1 MKSNKELIESLTR
14 KNVLRTR
21 AILDAFI
28 AVDRIDFIR
37 STSTFRA
44 YADEPQSIGHGQTI
58 SQPYTV
64 AFMLE
69 QLQPREGETILDVGS
84 GSGWTTAL
92 MAHIVGEEGS
102 VLGMEIIAD
111 LVEFG
116 SKNLEKYDFPRA
128 KIIQAGDAPGREGE
142 RFDKILASA
151 SARHTPP
158 ELIEQLQVGGVMVI
172 PVRSSIFRIEKISE
186 EKIEKKQFPGFAFV
200 PLIH

>member
-1 MKSNKELIESLTR
+1 MKSNKELIDSLTR
-14 KNVLRTR
+14 KNALKTR
-21 AILDAFI
+21 SILEAFI

-37 STSTFRA
+37 SSSRRRA
-44 YADEPQSIGHGQTI
+44 YADEPQPIGHGQTI

-69 QLQPREGETILDVGS
+69 QLQPRKGEKILDVGS

-92 MAHIVGEEGS
+92 MARIAGEEGS
-102 VLGMEIIAD
+102 VLGVEIIPD

-116 SKNLEKYDFPRA
+116 RNNLEKYHFPNA
-128 KIIQAGDAPGREGE
+128 KIIQAEDAPGKEGE

-151 SARHTPP
+151 SARHTPH
-158 ELIEQLQVGGVMVI
+158 ELVEQLRVGGVMVL
-172 PVRSSIFRIEKISE
+172 PVRSSIYRIEKTPGGE
-186 EKIEKKQFPGFAFV
+186 LDKKQYPGFAFV

>member
-1 MKSNKELIESLTR
+1 MRSHKGLIESLAR
-14 KNVLRTR
+14 KNVLKTR
-21 AILDAFI
+21 SIVDAFI

-37 STSTFRA
+37 PSSRRVA
-44 YADEPQSIGHGQTI
+44 YADEPQPIGHGQTI

-69 QLQPREGETILDVGS
+69 QLQPRSGEKILDVGS

-92 MAHIVGEEGS
+92 LAHIVGEKGS
-102 VLGMEIIAD
+102 VLGVEIIPD

-116 SKNLEKYDFPRA
+116 KNNLEKYPFPNA
-128 KIIQAGDAPGREGE
+128 KIIQAGNAPGKKEE

-151 SARHTPP
+151 SARRTPP
-158 ELIEQLQVGGVMVI
+158 ELVEQLNVGGVMVL
-172 PVRSSIFRIEKISE
+172 PVRSSIYRIEKISE
-186 EKIEKKQFPGFAFV
+186 DKLEKKQFPGFAFV